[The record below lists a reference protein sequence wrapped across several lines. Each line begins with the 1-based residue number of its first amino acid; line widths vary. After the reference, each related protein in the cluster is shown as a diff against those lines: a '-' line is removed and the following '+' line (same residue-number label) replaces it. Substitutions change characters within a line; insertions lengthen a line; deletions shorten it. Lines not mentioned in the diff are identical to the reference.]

1 MGTGVTE
8 KAEPKPAAPAPL
20 SSPAH
25 WPHAQLPLC
34 CSLATVQ
41 GTRRAMSAQF

>member
-1 MGTGVTE
+1 MGTGMTE
-8 KAEPKPAAPAPL
+8 KAEPKPAAPTPL

-25 WPHAQLPLC
+25 RPHAQLPLC

-41 GTRRAMSAQF
+41 GIRRPMSAQL